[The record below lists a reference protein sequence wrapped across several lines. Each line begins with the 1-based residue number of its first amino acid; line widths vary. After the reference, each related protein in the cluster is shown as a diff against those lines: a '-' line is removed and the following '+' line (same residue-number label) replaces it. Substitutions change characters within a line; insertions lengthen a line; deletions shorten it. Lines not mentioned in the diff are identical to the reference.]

1 MRRCVLGHNSSPIP
15 YTTPSRSS
23 LGRLELRAAA
33 PVPFPAPPLTLGL
46 HAQVRVGPQLLAHN
60 TELINP
66 AVSGPAGVARC
77 CPRPVPCTAADSGA
91 ACAGACWATTS
102 WEE

>member
-1 MRRCVLGHNSSPIP
+1 MRRCVLGHDSSPITLNSSPP
-15 YTTPSRSS
+15 LS

-46 HAQVRVGPQLLAHN
+46 HAQVRVGPRLLAHN
-60 TELINP
+60 SELITP

-91 ACAGACWATTS
+91 ACAGACWA
-102 WEE
+102 